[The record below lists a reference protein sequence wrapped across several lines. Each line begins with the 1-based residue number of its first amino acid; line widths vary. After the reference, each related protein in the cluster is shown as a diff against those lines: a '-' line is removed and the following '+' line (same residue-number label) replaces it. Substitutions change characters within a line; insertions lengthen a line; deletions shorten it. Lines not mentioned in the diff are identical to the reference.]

1 MKMKRAVL
9 VILGII
15 AVCSVC
21 FAGIVSAAKAGY
33 GFPIDTGADVTI
45 DGKIS
50 PTTEWDD
57 SYKDSL
63 YNGWTMTTSFF
74 RDKWGSAP
82 AICEHWLMEVLTD
95 TTDNPGD
102 WFEICV
108 DTTTAGGT
116 APAATDFKVNWSAAQ
131 GVKVWQG
138 TGSGWAAWATPVVGS
153 SSSSPGDVFAVTT
166 ISASP
171 ASATPHRIIEIYLD
185 KGAFNGGPLA
195 MGLNNNE
202 RLGAYD
208 GNTGIT
214 YMWPPF
220 SSADVPDTYGAG
232 ATDISGGTIPEGLTV
247 GIMVALSSVAVIV
260 SIRYFR
266 KQPKI

>member
-33 GFPIDTGADVTI
+33 GFTIAQGADISTWDGQI
-45 DGKIS
+45 D
-50 PTTEWDD
+50 PATEWDD

-74 RDKWGSAP
+74 RDKWGTTP
-82 AICEHWLMEVLTD
+82 AVCENWLIECLTD
-95 TTDNPGD
+95 TAMDSGD
-102 WFEICV
+102 WWELCI
-108 DTTTAGGT
+108 DNTQSGGS
-116 APAATDFKVNWSAAQ
+116 APQTGDFKVNFSGAQ
-131 GVKVWQG
+131 GVKVWEG
-138 TGSGWAAWATPVVGS
+138 TGSGWAASSAAVGS
-153 SSSSPGDVFAVTT
+153 GGDVFAGTT

-171 ASATPHRIIEIYLD
+171 ASATPHRIVEIYLS
-185 KGAFNGGPLA
+185 KLGALG
-195 MGLNNNE
+195 MGFNNNE
-202 RLGAYD
+202 RLAIHD
-208 GNTGIT
+208 GVTGDT
-214 YMWPPF
+214 LMWPPF

-232 ATDISGGTIPEGLTV
+232 TTSFSGAIPEGLTV
-247 GIMVALSSVAVIV
+247 GIMVALSSIAVIV